1 MKDLNKNIYLILLVL
16 VYFINVL
23 ECKKTLTK
31 KTIEKISQIENI
43 KIEHLIGNSNNKN
56 ITNLLS
62 IKEKTNNFLQ
72 KQINSIASVI
82 QPNLSNIDVNK
93 TLTDALAD
101 ISHKFKCFLV
111 NEDLSVY
118 DLSMLDKDK

>member
-1 MKDLNKNIYLILLVL
+1 MKDLNSKKNIYLMLLVL
-16 VYFINVL
+16 VNFINVL

-31 KTIEKISQIENI
+31 KTIENV
-43 KIEHLIGNSNNKN
+43 KIEHSIINSKN
-56 ITNLLS
+56 HNATNLIS

-93 TLTDALAD
+93 TLTDAMAD
-101 ISHKFKCFLV
+101 ITHKFKCFLV